1 MASGLTQRQQEIL
14 TFVARF
20 IESRGYPP
28 SVREIGQ
35 AMGLTSSSTV
45 HSHLAALERKGC
57 LRRDPSKPRALEL
70 LRGAAGAGRQY
81 LGVALPLVGRVAAGT
96 PILADQ
102 NIEDYVPVPSGWT
115 DGAEAF
121 VLRVRGD
128 SMIEAG
134 ILDGDLL
141 VVRRQQT
148 ASNGDIVVARLG
160 DEATVKQFFRERGR
174 IRLQP
179 ANAAM
184 EPTYADEIVVEGKA
198 VAVLRRLD

>member
-14 TFVARF
+14 TFVTRF
-20 IESRGYPP
+20 VESRGFPP

-35 AMGLTSSSTV
+35 AMGLASSSTV
-45 HSHLAALERKGC
+45 HSHLGALERKGY

-70 LRGAAGAGRQY
+70 LHGSARAGRQHPG
-81 LGVALPLVGRVAAGT
+81 LLLPLIGRVAAGS
-96 PILADQ
+96 PILAEA
-102 NIEDYVPVPSGWT
+102 NIEDYVPVPSGWVE
-115 DGAEAF
+115 GSKAF

-141 VVRRQQT
+141 VVRRQET
-148 ASNGDIVVARLG
+148 ASNGDVVVARIG
-160 DEATVKQFFRERGR
+160 DEATVKQFFREGGR

-184 EPTYADEIVVEGKA
+184 EPTYADEVAVEGKA
-198 VAVLRRLD
+198 VAVIRRLI